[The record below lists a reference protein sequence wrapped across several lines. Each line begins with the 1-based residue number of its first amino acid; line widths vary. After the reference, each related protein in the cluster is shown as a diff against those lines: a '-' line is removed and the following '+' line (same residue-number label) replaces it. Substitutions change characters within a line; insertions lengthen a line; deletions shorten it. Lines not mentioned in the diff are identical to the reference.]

1 MFRIFT
7 KMIRLVS
14 INLYHFFL
22 LSNFCDAQ
30 GKLGVKSIYL
40 KQLQSLFEKIHF
52 AKIRPK
58 KKNQTNKQ

>member
-22 LSNFCDAQ
+22 QDAQ

-40 KQLQSLFEKIHF
+40 KQL
-52 AKIRPK
+52 
-58 KKNQTNKQ
+58 